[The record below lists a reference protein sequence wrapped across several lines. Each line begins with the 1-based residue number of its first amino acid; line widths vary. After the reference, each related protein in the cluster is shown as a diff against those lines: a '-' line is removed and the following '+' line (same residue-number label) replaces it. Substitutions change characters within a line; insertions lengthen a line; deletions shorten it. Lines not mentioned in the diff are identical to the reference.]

1 MKKVKKMI
9 CDSQVLAVFA
19 EPAATST
26 RVGQLWQGQ
35 EVSVIK
41 LDGEWVKIDQP
52 EGWVIVEHLKDAP
65 VDLEEGKHKNS

>member
-26 RVGQLWQGQ
+26 W
-35 EVSVIK
+35 
-41 LDGEWVKIDQP
+41 
-52 EGWVIVEHLKDAP
+52 GWSALARARG
-65 VDLEEGKHKNS
+65 LCHKA

>member
-19 EPAATST
+19 GPTATST

-35 EVSVIK
+35 EISVIK
-41 LDGEWVKIDQP
+41 FDGEWAKIDRP
-52 EGWVIVEHLKDAP
+52 EGWVVVGHLKDAP
-65 VDLEEGKHKNS
+65 VDLEGGKRKNL